1 MIEAYDQGNVEL
13 TKRVLEITMAVI
25 LLASAFLLPRQQ
37 GMLADS
43 KKVSEIQNNNGTQK
57 VVVLDAGHGA
67 ADSGKVGVH
76 GELEKDIN
84 LAITKK
90 LQYYLEQEN
99 VKVVL
104 TREDDS
110 PLYSTTDSNKKM
122 ADMKARIEAIEE
134 ANPEIV
140 VSIHQNS
147 YTAES
152 VSGPQ
157 VFYYTGSQKGE
168 MLADTLQKRFDYV
181 LGDQNRRSIKANKDY
196 YLLIHVPCPIVIV
209 ECGFLSNSAEA
220 NLLSDPSYQD
230 KIAWTL
236 HMGILQYLNGESS

>member
-181 LGDQNRRSIKANKDY
+181 LGDQNRRSIK
-196 YLLIHVPCPIVIV
+196 
-209 ECGFLSNSAEA
+209 
-220 NLLSDPSYQD
+220 
-230 KIAWTL
+230 
-236 HMGILQYLNGESS
+236 

>member
-1 MIEAYDQGNVEL
+1 MTI
-13 TKRVLEITMAVI
+13 I

-37 GMLADS
+37 ALLENKD
-43 KKVSEIQNNNGTQK
+43 VSALPDEQSNQK

-67 ADSGKVGVH
+67 FDSGKVGVH

-84 LAITKK
+84 LAIVKK
-90 LQYYLEQEN
+90 LKFYLEQEN

-110 PLYSTTDSNKKM
+110 PLYSSTDSNKKM
-122 ADMKARIEAIEE
+122 ADMKARIKTIEE
-134 ANPEIV
+134 SSPDIAI
-140 VSIHQNS
+140 SIHQNS

-152 VSGPQ
+152 VNGAQ
-157 VFYYTGSQKGE
+157 VFYYTGSKKGE
-168 MLADTLQKRFDYV
+168 ALAEVLQKRFDYV
-181 LGDQNRRSIKANKDY
+181 LGDKNRRSIKANKDY
-196 YLLIHVPCPIVIV
+196 YLLVHVPCPIVIV
-209 ECGFLSNSAEA
+209 ECGFLSNSTEA
-220 NLLSDPSYQD
+220 KLLSDSAYQD